1 MLSGKDLPSPLVLP
15 SERKPVK
22 ITPSPKPS
30 ALRAARIILHFPKFI
45 FLLMMLKL
53 KKSPDKT
60 IIVQRLSDSLT
71 LFGPLWVK
79 TGQILSTRADL
90 LPRQLSDALAAIKDT
105 GSGVPFSDIRQIIE
119 DEAGCQLEEI
129 YEEFAE
135 VPFAASSLAQ
145 LHRAYL
151 LHEKRWVAVK
161 INKPNVEQ
169 LVEQDLKVAHWVV
182 GVLVLFSVYSRLAWR
197 DLRDQGK
204 EMILRELDLRYEEY
218 SLRSLK
224 KKLRRQKIYV
234 PDTFRKYSSRRVL
247 VMEFIHAALMSDYV
261 DLEKSDPQRLQ
272 RWLTENNIKPK
283 QVARKLLFSVYRQ
296 IFEDNLFHA
305 DMHPGNVVLL
315 KNSQVAVLDC
325 RSMASLETEL
335 LDKYRMCMQA
345 IADQRYATAADIYLL
360 LAMRIPK
367 VDVSIVKAD
376 LIRVWR
382 RWNTQAYIKEM
393 DFRNKSISYMFEG
406 LNKTVFEHDFEI
418 QWPLSKMARA
428 LANLD
433 ASVSSLNP
441 KLNSHLYLRRYF
453 SKAGRRET
461 KKNLLEIPSH
471 IPRSIEA
478 IKELPRK
485 ISEFTLFQQAILRH
499 QAQSIQGS
507 ISSAGYII
515 GALFEV
521 ASFAILLIEG
531 LAIVAFAHHCVAYP
545 VEEIVGKQIASI
557 VFSLPQLDVTL
568 WSGFIFFVA
577 YLFVIARR
585 LKRRFERVD
594 TLVPAVH
601 AAI

>member
-1 MLSGKDLPSPLVLP
+1 M
-15 SERKPVK
+15 
-22 ITPSPKPS
+22 
-30 ALRAARIILHFPKFI
+30 
-45 FLLMMLKL
+45 
-53 KKSPDKT
+53 
-60 IIVQRLSDSLT
+60 
-71 LFGPLWVK
+71 
-79 TGQILSTRADL
+79 
-90 LPRQLSDALAAIKDT
+90 
-105 GSGVPFSDIRQIIE
+105 
-119 DEAGCQLEEI
+119 
-129 YEEFAE
+129 
-135 VPFAASSLAQ
+135 
-145 LHRAYL
+145 
-151 LHEKRWVAVK
+151 
-161 INKPNVEQ
+161 Q

>member
-15 SERKPVK
+15 SERKSVT
-22 ITPSPKPS
+22 ITPSTKPS
-30 ALRAARIILHFPKFI
+30 ALRAVRIILHFPRFI
-45 FLLMMLKL
+45 FLLLMLKL
-53 KKSPDKT
+53 NKSPDKT
-60 IIVQRLSDSLT
+60 IIVQRLSDSLA

-79 TGQILSTRADL
+79 TGQVLSTRADL
-90 LPRQLSDALAAIKDT
+90 LPRQLSDALATIKDT

-135 VPFAASSLAQ
+135 IPFAASSLAQ

-169 LVEQDLKVAHWVV
+169 LVEQDLKIAHWVV
-182 GVLVLFSVYSRLAWR
+182 GVLVLFSVYSRLAWSN
-197 DLRDQGK
+197 LRDQGK

-360 LAMRIPK
+360 LAMRMPK

-393 DFRNKSISYMFEG
+393 GFNDKSISYMFEG

-441 KLNSHLYLRRYF
+441 KLNSQRYLRRYF

-461 KKNLLEIPSH
+461 KKNLLEIPSY

-531 LAIVAFAHHCVAYP
+531 LAIVAFSHHCLAYP
-545 VEEIVGKQIASI
+545 VEEIVGKQIATI
-557 VFSLPQLDVTL
+557 VYSLPQLDVTL
-568 WSGFIFFVA
+568 WSGVILFVA

-585 LKRRFERVD
+585 LKRRVERVD